1 MAKQLVV
8 DADGHVLEPPDLW
21 ERYLEPKYRDRAM
34 RIKLLDNGDEYLE
47 VDRKMHFFGPGAMGG
62 NGGAFLDPHD
72 IIYKKMKYWETAT
85 KYTPGGIDPDAR
97 VKQMDEEGID
107 IALLYPTIGLCWE
120 GECHDPELSAA
131 YCRAYNNFLFDFC
144 SRHPDRLI
152 PIAHV
157 ALRDANLAAAEVQ
170 RVKGKAKGI
179 FITPY
184 PANGCPQGDRY
195 YDPFWAACEAANLPV
210 ASHVQTRR
218 FTPGAE
224 LHVSSTP
231 ASARESAWFDSGIW
245 FMFMQLPMDSFLG
258 LNSVFQGG
266 VLERFP
272 KLRYVVL
279 ETGCGWLPGW
289 LERAD
294 GKWEKFAFMT
304 EMKRKPS
311 ATFRQNCW
319 ISAEVDEAAIA
330 HVAGLIGANRIVW
343 ASDYPH
349 IDAHKDPVKE
359 LREKIAPLSPQ
370 DQEWILG
377 KAAVE
382 LYRL

>member
-21 ERYLEPKYRDRAM
+21 ERYLEPRYRDRAM

-72 IIYKKMKYWETAT
+72 IIDKKMKYWETAT

-97 VKQMDEEGID
+97 VAQMDEEGID

-144 SRHPDRLI
+144 SKHPDRLI

-157 ALRDANLAAAEVQ
+157 ALRDVNLAAAEVQ

-184 PANGCPQGDRY
+184 PVNGCPPGDRH

-210 ASHVQTRR
+210 ASLRPDPPFHPRRRASCLLNSRFRAGLGLVRFGNLVHVHAASDG
-218 FTPGAE
+218 FVPGAQ
-224 LHVSSTP
+224 LRLSGRGARALSP
-231 ASARESAWFDSGIW
+231 ASIRGAGNRMRLAARMAGAGRWQMGKVRLHDRNEAQTQRDVSPELLD
-245 FMFMQLPMDSFLG
+245 LG
-258 LNSVFQGG
+258 GG
-266 VLERFP
+266 
-272 KLRYVVL
+272 
-279 ETGCGWLPGW
+279 
-289 LERAD
+289 
-294 GKWEKFAFMT
+294 
-304 EMKRKPS
+304 
-311 ATFRQNCW
+311 
-319 ISAEVDEAAIA
+319 
-330 HVAGLIGANRIVW
+330 
-343 ASDYPH
+343 
-349 IDAHKDPVKE
+349 
-359 LREKIAPLSPQ
+359 
-370 DQEWILG
+370 
-377 KAAVE
+377 
-382 LYRL
+382 

>member
-1 MAKQLVV
+1 MVQPLIV

-21 ERYLEPKYRDRAM
+21 ERYLEPKYRERAI
-34 RIKLLDNGDEYLE
+34 RIRFLDNGDEYLE

-62 NGGAFLDPHD
+62 NGGAFHDPKEL
-72 IIYKKMKYWETAT
+72 ILGKRKYWETALT
-85 KYTPGGIDPDAR
+85 TPGGIDPDAR
-97 VKQMDEEGID
+97 VRQMDEEGID

-120 GECHDPELSAA
+120 GECTDPELSAA
-131 YCRAYNNFLFDFC
+131 YCRAYNNYLIDFC
-144 SRHPDRLI
+144 SKHPDRLKAV
-152 PIAHV
+152 AHV
-157 ALRDANLAAAEVQ
+157 ALRDVNLAVAEVQ
-170 RVKGKAKGI
+170 RVKDKVKGI

-184 PANGCPQGDRY
+184 PANGFPQGDRC
-195 YDPFWAACEAANLPV
+195 YDPFWGACEAAGLPV

-224 LHVSSTP
+224 LHRSGTPSTVMQ
-231 ASARESAWFDSGIW
+231 SWFDSGAW
-245 FMFMQLPMDSFLG
+245 LMFMQLPMDSMLG
-258 LNSVFQGG
+258 LNCVFQGG

-272 KLRYVVL
+272 GLRYVVL
-279 ETGCGWLPGW
+279 EAGCGWLPGW

-294 GKWEKFAFMT
+294 GKYELFGFMT

-311 ATFRQNCW
+311 ATFRRNCW
-319 ISAEVDEAAIA
+319 ISSDVDECEIP
-330 HVAGLIGANRIVW
+330 HVSGLIGANRMLW

-349 IDAHKDPVKE
+349 MDAHKDPVKE
-359 LREKIAPLSPQ
+359 LKEKIAPLSPR

-377 KAAVE
+377 KAAAE

>member
-1 MAKQLVV
+1 MAKPLVV

-21 ERYLEPKYRDRAM
+21 QRYLEPKFRDRAM
-34 RIKLLDNGDEYLE
+34 CIKFLDNGDEYLE
-47 VDRKMHFFGPGAMGG
+47 VDGKMHFFGPGAMGG
-62 NGGAFLDPHD
+62 NGGAFHDPKELV
-72 IIYKKMKYWETAT
+72 YGKKKYWETAQT
-85 KYTPGGIDPDAR
+85 TPGEIDPDAR

-120 GECHDPELSAA
+120 GECQDPELSAA
-131 YCRAYNNFLFDFC
+131 YCRAYNNYLFDFC

-157 ALRDANLAAAEVQ
+157 ALRDVNLAAAEVQ

-184 PANGCPQGDRY
+184 PVNGCPQGDRY
-195 YDPFWAACEAANLPV
+195 YDPFWAACEAAKLPV

-218 FTPGAE
+218 FTPGSE
-224 LHVSSTP
+224 LRRSGAPSTVMQ
-231 ASARESAWFDSGIW
+231 SWFDSGVW
-245 FMFMQLPMDSFLG
+245 FMFMQLPMDSLLG
-258 LNSVFQGG
+258 LNCVFQGG

-272 KLRYVVL
+272 NLRYVVL

-294 GKWEKFAFMT
+294 GKYELFSFMT

-311 ATFRQNCW
+311 ETFRRNCW
-319 ISAEVDEAAIA
+319 ISTEVDEAATPY
-330 HVAGLIGANRIVW
+330 VAGLIGANRMVW

-349 IDAHKDPVKE
+349 LDAHRDPVKE
-359 LREKIAPLSPQ
+359 LKEKIAPLSPK

-377 KAAVE
+377 KAAIE